1 MKRKI
6 KCQCGATHTVTVD
19 PKDKIKKCELLK
31 WCPKCEQKLGGKI
44 NFRLINSD
52 DKKARELAKSK
63 GITLSKLI
71 RQLVSAAVAPDRP
84 VSG

>member
-1 MKRKI
+1 MKQKI

-19 PKDKIKKCELLK
+19 PKDKIKKSELLK
-31 WCPKCEQKLGGKI
+31 WCPKCENELSGKI
-44 NFRLINSD
+44 NLRLRNVD
-52 DKKARELAKSK
+52 DQKARELAKSK

-71 RQLVSAAVAPDRP
+71 RQIIREAVSPDRP